1 VIFNI
6 QSSSCR
12 SIRIQ
17 PGLTVLSLVV
27 YLLLSGAVAEAGWS
41 VDIEKFHVSS
51 HGQLSCQDCH
61 SDIVDRR
68 LHPDPSQVNKY
79 LTDFFDPEQCLTC
92 HDNVEEA
99 LEENQHGGREINPA
113 QSYGNCLECHN
124 PHQTRLSGDGS
135 DNLDFEKPLNQQ
147 CGVCHEQQTKLPVFS
162 EEDETC
168 LTCHRSMVT
177 GDTDATEKINQQCLH
192 CHANTGTEPQKI
204 TGESMPLLAP
214 ERYRE
219 TPHSGLACTECH
231 LQAAGFQHGS
241 QETVDCGQCHLPH
254 NEAIAHDAHAT
265 VACQACHL
273 QDVEPVRETANGRI
287 LWKRERHLSEPL
299 NIHAM
304 IIPEDEMACRRC
316 HTSGNSVGASAMV
329 LPSKSVI
336 CMPCHTATLSFG
348 DTITTVSLIVFCMG
362 LGLSILLMVSV
373 SSGRKGPAG
382 LPEKT
387 IGPRTPYITRSRML
401 NLVDFS
407 KEIILNVFL
416 QKRLFNHSPGRW
428 FIHGL
433 LFFPMALRFLWGI
446 VMLTGSVWRPHWP
459 WVWQLMDKN
468 SGAGAFFFDITGVM
482 IFTGVTLALFRHLF
496 GQSKQTAAGLPRRSC
511 LALVLLG
518 SIVVTGFVLEG
529 MRIAMTGATGSAAF
543 AFVGFSISMLFS
555 HSETLSNVYGY
566 GWYVHAA
573 LTGAFI
579 AFLPFSRLLHII
591 LSPVVLALNA
601 GNRHE

>member
-1 VIFNI
+1 M
-6 QSSSCR
+6 
-12 SIRIQ
+12 
-17 PGLTVLSLVV
+17 
-27 YLLLSGAVAEAGWS
+27 
-41 VDIEKFHVSS
+41 VDTEKFHISA

-61 SDIVDRR
+61 TDIIDHP
-68 LHPDPSQVNKY
+68 LHPDPVHVSKQ
-79 LTDFFDPEQCLTC
+79 LTDFFDPEQCMEC
-92 HDNVEEA
+92 HDNVPEE
-99 LEENQHGGREINPA
+99 LENNLHGGKATSPG
-113 QSYGNCLECHN
+113 QSYENCLDCHN
-124 PHQTRLSGDGS
+124 PHQIISAGDGTE
-135 DNLDFEKPLNQQ
+135 NVDFQKPLDQQ

-168 LTCHRSMVT
+168 LTCHRLMGA
-177 GDTDATEKINQQCLH
+177 GDPDVAEKISQQCLH
-192 CHANTGTEPQKI
+192 CHANTGTESQKI
-204 TGESMPLLAP
+204 TGKTVPLVTP

-231 LQAAGFQHGS
+231 LQAAAFQHGS

-254 NEAIAHDAHAT
+254 DEAITHDAHTT
-265 VACQACHL
+265 VACQTCHL
-273 QDVEPVRETANGRI
+273 HDVEPVRDTDSDRI

-299 NIHAM
+299 NIHEM
-304 IIPEDEMACRRC
+304 IIPEGETACRRC
-316 HTSGNSVGASAMV
+316 HTRGNSVGASVMV

-348 DTITTVSLIVFCMG
+348 DTITTVTLIVFCMG
-362 LGLSILLMVSV
+362 LGLSILLMISV
-373 SSGRKGPAG
+373 SSGRKGAAG

-387 IGPRTPYITRSRML
+387 IGSRTPDSIKPRLL
-401 NLVDFS
+401 NLVGFT

-416 QKRLFNHSPGRW
+416 QKRLFVHSPGRW

-446 VMLTGSVWRPHWP
+446 VVLTGSVWRPHWP
-459 WVWQLMDKN
+459 WVWQLIDKN

-482 IFTGVTLALFRHLF
+482 IFTGVILALFRHLF
-496 GQSKQTAAGLPRRSC
+496 RHSKQMPGLPRRSC

-529 MRIAMTGATGSAAF
+529 MRISMTGATGSAAF
-543 AFVGFSISMLFS
+543 AFVGFSISMLFL
-555 HSETLSNVYGY
+555 HSETLSEVYGY

-591 LSPVVLALNA
+591 LSPMVFALNA
-601 GNRHE
+601 ITRHERK